1 MSVFFVVKVLIF
13 NFDHAAQLVGSS
25 VPQPGIEPWPL
36 EVKALSPNH
45 GTTREFRPLPLP
57 FFFFFFS

>member
-45 GTTREFRPLPLP
+45 GTTREFLSSRPL
-57 FFFFFFS
+57 FFFF